1 MSNKEKEKIDQQ
13 SEMNLSR
20 RSVLGAG
27 AAIAGAGIIGSQLID
42 PVAKTAYAAGSDKP
56 IRIGFQAHRTG
67 IGALYGRWYERTTN
81 AAAKY
86 INSIGGIAG
95 RPIKLLQKMMVQ
107 TPSVELMLLKNWQQS
122 TKLILFTVH
131 FSRMWLWAR
140 LHVQEN

>member
-1 MSNKEKEKIDQQ
+1 MMSNKEKGKVDQQ
-13 SEMNLSR
+13 SELHITR
-20 RSVLGAG
+20 RSVIGAG

-42 PVAKTAYAAGSDKP
+42 PVAKTAYAAGSDEP

-95 RPIKLLQKMMVQ
+95 RPI
-107 TPSVELMLLKNWQQS
+107 
-122 TKLILFTVH
+122 
-131 FSRMWLWAR
+131 
-140 LHVQEN
+140 